1 MDYEPG
7 SGPIQIT
14 AEFSGN
20 DIDNPYLSFAEV
32 GIGDSTF
39 NPVHDELVFEN
50 TDQIRGVYD
59 RTKGILSLI
68 GHSSLAKYD
77 SAIRSVKYNYVLTLD
92 EGGNQTEVL
101 PGLKMI
107 YFTLSDGQL
116 TSDKEKR
123 TISIETPVELD
134 IPNTFTP
141 NGDLSNDT
149 WRVRPLADASR
160 FNKALIKVYTKRGLL
175 IYESKGFEKSWDG
188 SFNGEMLP
196 VDTYYYTI
204 DLNLSYAKKTY
215 KGTVMILR

>member
-1 MDYEPG
+1 M
-7 SGPIQIT
+7 QIT
-14 AEFSGN
+14 AEFTGG

-39 NPVHDELVFEN
+39 NPVHDELIFEN

-59 RTKGILSLI
+59 RSKGILSLI
-68 GHSSLAKYD
+68 GQSSLGKYD
-77 SAIRSVKYNYVLTLD
+77 AAIRSIKYNYVLTLD
-92 EGGNQTEVL
+92 EAGNQTEVL
-101 PGLKMI
+101 PGKKKI
-107 YFTLSDGQL
+107 YFSLSDGQL
-116 TSDKEKR
+116 TSERKKR
-123 TISIETPVELD
+123 TISIETPVDLD

-141 NGDLSNDT
+141 NGDMANDT
-149 WRVRPLADASR
+149 WRIRPVADASR
-160 FNKALIKVYTKRGLL
+160 FDKASIKVYTKRGLL

-188 SFNGEMLP
+188 SFNGEILP